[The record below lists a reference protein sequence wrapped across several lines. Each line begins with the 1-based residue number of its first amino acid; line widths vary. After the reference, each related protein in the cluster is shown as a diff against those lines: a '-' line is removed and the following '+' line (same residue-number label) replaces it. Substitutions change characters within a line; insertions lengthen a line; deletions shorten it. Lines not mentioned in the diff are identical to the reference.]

1 MAYRTIYSKPTANK
15 LPGSD
20 TNYHFRT
27 VTRYEVDSSG
37 KATGKSTTQLY
48 YAPGPGG
55 RTSSG
60 QVWSPGNADG
70 ENFQPAG
77 YALAAESTDGGASWT
92 PKQYTQADADAISAI
107 GNDRVGKDVLGATA
121 LQSLQTPGGRFY
133 DTAQNSIINTAA
145 NDAPGNAPKLAAKL
159 KNAAAVDPEANTDDK
174 TGGGGSEDDT
184 GDDENTVDVQDIQQL
199 ETEQLNADLKSK
211 GRNRFT
217 NVVYPLDLATT
228 NQDVIRITMLEYV
241 PKDFSIETFG
251 FSDRTS
257 ARKRAGNA
265 IGTVT
270 LPIPG
275 GISDNL
281 SVQWSGQN
289 MNALEAAAANV
300 ALTTIGEG
308 FDAGAQSAIDIV
320 NTVSGNAGEVRT
332 ALANA
337 FAGAASGTGG
347 QLLTRTTGAVINP
360 NLELLFGGPS
370 LRTFSFKFKMNA
382 REAAESKAIL
392 KIIRFFKQGGAP
404 QKSPSHL
411 FLKSPH
417 TFLIQYLHRG
427 EGENP
432 FMGRVKECALQSI
445 SVNYTPEG
453 NYATFPDGAMT
464 SYELTLGFGEL
475 EPIFNSD
482 YSELDGDQDTMIGF

>member
-1 MAYRTIYSKPTANK
+1 MGLFGAGDPPCPA
-15 LPGSD
+15 GSIC
-20 TNYHFRT
+20 
-27 VTRYEVDSSG
+27 
-37 KATGKSTTQLY
+37 
-48 YAPGPGG
+48 
-55 RTSSG
+55 SG
-60 QVWSPGNADG
+60 QARTKVGVTYRNVNVEQPDG
-70 ENFQPAG
+70 SIKVVKQPRGGTGIYHASASKINPDG
-77 YALAAESTDGGASWT
+77 SVTTDVYIIKDGSWQKAATTNDGGKTYTFDDDVAGAGLQKELSD
-92 PKQYTQADADAISAI
+92 PKGAIHKNIDANINKAADKAELPKEEKDKLVD
-107 GNDRVGKDVLGATA
+107 GNDKKAST
-121 LQSLQTPGGRFY
+121 
-133 DTAQNSIINTAA
+133 
-145 NDAPGNAPKLAAKL
+145 
-159 KNAAAVDPEANTDDK
+159 E
-174 TGGGGSEDDT
+174 E
-184 GDDENTVDVQDIQQL
+184 GDDENKTGDSKIPAS
-199 ETEQLNADLKSK
+199 ETEIANVPAETNS
-211 GRNRFT
+211 RNSFPT
-217 NVVYPLDLATT
+217 CVYPLDLATT
-228 NQDVIRITMLEYV
+228 KQDVIRITMLEYV
-241 PKDFSIETFG
+241 PKDFSVKTFG
-251 FSDRTS
+251 FSDREK
-257 ARKRAGNA
+257 ARNRNS

-275 GISDNL
+275 GIQDNQ

-300 ALTTIGEG
+300 ALTTIGKG

-320 NTVSGNAGEVRT
+320 DVVSKNSGEVST
-332 ALANA
+332 ALSNA

-382 REAAESKAIL
+382 REKRESEAIV

-432 FMGRVKECALQSI
+432 FMGRIKECALQSI

-453 NYATFPDGAMT
+453 NYATFPDGEMT

>member
-60 QVWSPGNADG
+60 QTWKPGNEDG

-133 DTAQNSIINTAA
+133 DTAQNSIINTAVQTKA
-145 NDAPGNAPKLAAKL
+145 GLAPKLAAKL
-159 KNAAAVDPEANTDDK
+159 KNAAAVDPEANTDD
-174 TGGGGSEDDT
+174 TGGGGGENKT
-184 GDDENTVDVQDIQQL
+184 GDSQIPAS
-199 ETEQLNADLKSK
+199 ETEIANVPAETNS
-211 GRNRFT
+211 RNSFPT
-217 NVVYPLDLATT
+217 CVYPLDLATT
-228 NQDVIRITMLEYV
+228 KQDVIRITMLEYV
-241 PKDFSIETFG
+241 PKDFSVKTFG
-251 FSDRTS
+251 FSDREK
-257 ARKRAGNA
+257 ARNRNS

-275 GISDNL
+275 GIQDNQ

-300 ALTTIGEG
+300 ALTTIKTG
-308 FDAGAQSAIDIV
+308 FKAGAKLAVQIA
-320 NTVSGNAGEVRT
+320 NTVAGNTGEVGS
-332 ALANA
+332 AVANT
-337 FAGAASGTGG
+337 FAGAATGTGA
-347 QLLTRTTGAVINP
+347 QLLTRTTGAIINP
-360 NLELLFGGPS
+360 NLELLFNGPS
-370 LRTFSFKFKMNA
+370 LRTFSFQFKMNA
-382 REAAESKAIL
+382 RDADESKEIVKIL
-392 KIIRFFKQGGAP
+392 RFFKQGSAP
-404 QKSPSHL
+404 QKSASHL

-432 FMGRVKECALQSI
+432 FMGTVKECALQSVA
-445 SVNYTPEG
+445 VNYTPEG
-453 NYATFPDGAMT
+453 TYATFPDGAMT
-464 SYELTLGFGEL
+464 SYELTLGFSEL

-482 YSELDGDQDTMIGF
+482 YPDDNDASIGF